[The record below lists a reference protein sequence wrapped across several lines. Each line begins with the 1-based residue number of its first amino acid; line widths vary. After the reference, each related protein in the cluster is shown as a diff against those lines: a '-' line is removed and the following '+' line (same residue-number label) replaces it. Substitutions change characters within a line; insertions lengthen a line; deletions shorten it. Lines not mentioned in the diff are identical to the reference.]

1 MSNWDFKE
9 GSLNANGIEIHYAEK
24 GEGPLVIF
32 CHGWPESWYSW
43 RHQLQAIGSSGYRAV
58 ALHMRGYGKT
68 TKPSDIE
75 AYSLTNLVGDVVG
88 AVAALGESEAVV
100 IGHDWGGPVA
110 WNAALLR
117 PDVFRAVGVLSVP
130 YSPPMTLPHDMSLND
145 AMAMMAGDREYY
157 RLFFQE
163 PGVAE
168 ADLERN
174 FRDSMLGILY
184 SFSGDIVADGIHQ
197 QGWDGHFPKGQALS
211 EQLVVPEQLP
221 AWLTQEDLDLFVR
234 EITASGFSGGFNWY
248 RNIKRIPAL
257 LAPFVGAT
265 IKQPSLY
272 LYGEYDLVAGNTPEA
287 IQTLK
292 DSLPNLRSCVR
303 FQGAGHWLQQER
315 PEGVNDELLAFL
327 NGL

>member
-1 MSNWDFKE
+1 MSNWNFKE

-68 TKPSDIE
+68 TKPNDIE
-75 AYSLTNLVGDVVG
+75 AYSLTHLVGDVVG

-100 IGHDWGGPVA
+100 VGHDWGGPVA
-110 WNAALLR
+110 WNGALLR
-117 PDVFRAVGVLSVP
+117 PDIFRAVAVLSVP
-130 YSPPMTLPHDMSLND
+130 YNPPLTLPHNMSLD
-145 AMAMMAGDREYY
+145 DVMAMTAGDREYY
-157 RLFFQE
+157 RLYFQE

-184 SFSGDIVADGIHQ
+184 SLSGDIVADAIHQ
-197 QGWDGHFPKGQALS
+197 EGWDGRFPKGQTLS

-221 AWLTQEDLDLFVR
+221 AWLSQEDLDFYVQILPLQDFP
-234 EITASGFSGGFNWY
+234 EDSIG
-248 RNIKRIPAL
+248 I
-257 LAPFVGAT
+257 AT
-265 IKQPSLY
+265 
-272 LYGEYDLVAGNTPEA
+272 
-287 IQTLK
+287 
-292 DSLPNLRSCVR
+292 
-303 FQGAGHWLQQER
+303 
-315 PEGVNDELLAFL
+315 
-327 NGL
+327 

>member
-1 MSNWDFKE
+1 
-9 GSLNANGIEIHYAEK
+9 
-24 GEGPLVIF
+24 
-32 CHGWPESWYSW
+32 
-43 RHQLQAIGSSGYRAV
+43 
-58 ALHMRGYGKT
+58 
-68 TKPSDIE
+68 
-75 AYSLTNLVGDVVG
+75 VVG

-197 QGWDGHFPKGQALS
+197 QGWDGHFPKGQTLS

-221 AWLTQEDLDLFVR
+221 AWLTQEDLDLYVR

-292 DSLPNLRSCVR
+292 DSLPNLLSCVR

>member
-1 MSNWDFKE
+1 
-9 GSLNANGIEIHYAEK
+9 
-24 GEGPLVIF
+24 
-32 CHGWPESWYSW
+32 
-43 RHQLQAIGSSGYRAV
+43 
-58 ALHMRGYGKT
+58 
-68 TKPSDIE
+68 
-75 AYSLTNLVGDVVG
+75 
-88 AVAALGESEAVV
+88 
-100 IGHDWGGPVA
+100 
-110 WNAALLR
+110 
-117 PDVFRAVGVLSVP
+117 
-130 YSPPMTLPHDMSLND
+130 
-145 AMAMMAGDREYY
+145 MAMMAGDREYY

-221 AWLTQEDLDLFVR
+221 AWLTQEDLDLYVR

-248 RNIKRIPAL
+248 RNIKRIPGL

-265 IKQPSLY
+265 INQPSLY

-315 PEGVNDELLAFL
+315 PEEVNDELLTFL